1 MMTRNLV
8 VILALG
14 MMISTVSAVPDM
26 SIEPSTVDR
35 TGNQSLYANQE
46 NRVDLTFVNEDSDE
60 KIFDVSPASSG
71 FVNNENVSVKFS
83 ETGFNVSA
91 GENKTIQAIIE
102 TARPTNFSDS
112 SSVIYE
118 YNTSEGMKTNSS
130 KFPELSFDVETEYES
145 TNISLNVLKDSFQAG
160 FNESKE
166 STFVIENVGS
176 EEAYEVN
183 ISGQDAEFES
193 NEFSVSEGDYRN
205 VDFSVKIPLPE
216 ENKTNSTNQTYTRNL
231 TVSGANFGSK
241 EFQVDVFVPFKDY
254 MEDEQDR
261 QKQFIEDLRELQE
274 FCNEEE
280 NVDLPLCG
288 GEIVEY
294 RNNTEVV
301 TENPTFDDLSTEEI
315 LEIANVS
322 DVSPEEYDNLKN
334 RVNVLQRNINE
345 LKSSVN
351 GDVSQLNE
359 SQKQRYEKIQE
370 ALEERND
377 RLNQTAQIRQE
388 RVKFEKT
395 VFYGFLGIGFFT
407 LLSIGGIKGFKYMK
421 GEEMEEFVP

>member
-1 MMTRNLV
+1 MRNK
-8 VILALG
+8 ILLGLIALG
-14 MMISTVSAVPDM
+14 MISSVSAVPDL
-26 SIEPSTVDR
+26 SIEPSSVDR

-46 NRVDLTFVNEDSDE
+46 NRIDLTFVNEDSDE

-71 FVNNENVSVKFS
+71 FVDNENVSVKFS

-112 SSVIYE
+112 SPVIYE

-130 KFPELSFDVETEYES
+130 KFPELSFDVETEYEA
-145 TNISLNVLKDSFQAG
+145 TNISLNVLKDSFEAG

-166 STFVIENVGS
+166 STFVIENIGS

-183 ISGQDAEFES
+183 ISGMDAKFES
-193 NEFSVSEGDYRN
+193 NDFSVSEGDYRN
-205 VDFSVKIPLPE
+205 VDFSVKIPLPD
-216 ENKTNSTNQTYTRNL
+216 ENKTNSTNQTYTRNV

-241 EFQVDVFVPFKDY
+241 QFQVDVFVPFKDY

-261 QKQFIEDLRELQE
+261 QQQFIEDLRELQE

-301 TENPTFDDLSTEEI
+301 TKNPTFDDLSTEEI

-322 DVSPEEYDNLKN
+322 DVSPEEYDNLRN

-345 LKSSVN
+345 LKSSVD

-359 SQKQRYEKIQE
+359 SQRQRYEKIQE
-370 ALEERND
+370 ALDERN
-377 RLNQTAQIRQE
+377 RLLNQTKQVRQK

-395 VFYGFLGIGFFT
+395 VFYGFLGIGLLT
-407 LLSIGGIKGFKYMK
+407 LAGIGGVKGFKYMK
-421 GEEMEEFVP
+421 GDDMEEFVP